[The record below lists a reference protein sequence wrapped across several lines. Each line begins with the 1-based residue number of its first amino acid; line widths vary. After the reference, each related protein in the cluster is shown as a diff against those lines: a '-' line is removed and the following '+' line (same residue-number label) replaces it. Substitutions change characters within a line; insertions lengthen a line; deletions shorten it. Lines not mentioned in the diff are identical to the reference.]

1 MTASVITS
9 SAASRDREPAAGTG
23 EAELCLRVVGKAAV
37 ARGVVVLELTAPDGR
52 VLPAWSPGAHV
63 DLVLGNGLIRQYSL
77 CGDPRRNTVW
87 RIGVLREADSRGGS
101 AYVHDVLQVGD
112 EVRVRGP
119 RNNFALATAQ
129 RYVFVAGG
137 IGVTPILPM
146 LVEAERRGAAW
157 HLYYGGGSRD
167 SMAFLDEL
175 AGYGDRVTLVPQ
187 DVCGLLDLDAILE
200 APADGTLV
208 YCCGPEGL
216 LEAVTRRAEPWPR
229 DTLRIERFRNRA
241 PAEPARAAPFEV
253 VCELSGVT
261 LVVGPGERIVDV
273 AEEAGVGVM
282 YSCSEGTCGTCE
294 TAVLDGAVDH
304 RDAYLTDEQ
313 RAAGDRMM
321 ICVSRAAGPRL
332 VLDL

>member
-1 MTASVITS
+1 MM
-9 SAASRDREPAAGTG
+9 
-23 EAELCLRVVGKAAV
+23 ELPVRVVGKDAV
-37 ARGVVVLELTAPDGR
+37 ARDVVVLELAAADGR
-52 VLPAWSPGAHV
+52 ALPGWSPGAHV
-63 DLVLGNGLIRQYSL
+63 DLVFGNGLIRPYSL
-77 CGDPRRNTVW
+77 CGVPGRNTVW

-119 RNNFALATAQ
+119 RNNFVLDAAP
-129 RYVFVAGG
+129 RYVFIAGG

-146 LVEAERRGAAW
+146 LAEAERRGSDW
-157 HLYYGGGSRD
+157 RLFYGGRTRS

-175 AGYGDRVTLVPQ
+175 AGYGDRVSVFPQ
-187 DVCGLLDLDAILE
+187 DVSGLLDLDAILGTT
-200 APADGTLV
+200 PADGTLV

-216 LEAVTRRAEPWPR
+216 LDAVTRRAASWPVGA
-229 DTLRIERFRNRA
+229 LRVERFRNRA
-241 PAEPARAAPFEV
+241 PAETGMDGLFEV
-253 VCELSGVT
+253 VCEQSGVT
-261 LVVGPGERIVDV
+261 LMIEPGGTIIEA
-273 AEEAGVGVM
+273 AEEAGLGVM

-294 TAVLDGAVDH
+294 TPVLDGPVDH

-321 ICVSRAAGPRL
+321 ICVSRGAGARL